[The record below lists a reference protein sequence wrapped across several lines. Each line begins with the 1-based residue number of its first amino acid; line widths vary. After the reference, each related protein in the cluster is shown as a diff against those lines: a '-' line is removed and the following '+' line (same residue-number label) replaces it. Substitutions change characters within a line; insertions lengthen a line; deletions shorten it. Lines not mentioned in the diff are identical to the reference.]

1 MVFAKN
7 KEAAGDSRGGG
18 RLSVRMSCEQSQ
30 DENKND

>member
-1 MVFAKN
+1 M
-7 KEAAGDSRGGG
+7 DSRTYV